1 MPGLIRRD
9 DIDEVRARVNIADV
23 VGDHV
28 ALKSG
33 GVGSLKGLC
42 PFHDERSPSFY
53 VRPQVGRYHCFGCG
67 EDGDVFTFLQKMDGA
82 TFTEAVER
90 LAARIGFE
98 LHYEDGGQASD
109 HGQRARLLAANAAA
123 AEFFVEQLRTPQAA
137 EARKFLGDRGF
148 DRSAAERFGCG
159 FAPKSYDALSSHL
172 RSKGFTDQEIVTA
185 GLCGK
190 GERGLYDRFRGRLVW
205 PIRDVTGATL
215 GFGARK
221 LFDDDQGPKYLNT
234 PETPIYRKSQVL
246 YGLDLA
252 RRDISRGKQVVVVEG
267 YTDVMACHLAG
278 VTTAVATCG
287 TAFGVDHIK
296 VVRRVLGDFSGA
308 ALSGAG
314 EVVFTFDPDEAGQKA
329 ASRAFAEEQRFAAQ
343 TFVAVAPEGL
353 DPCDLRLKRGDDA
366 VRRLV
371 ATKKPMFEFMI
382 RRELAQ
388 HDLETVEGRVAGLR
402 AAAPVVAGI
411 RDSALSVGYTRTLA
425 GWLGL
430 DPDEVGRAVRAASR
444 GSGKQADAGARAAQT
459 SSRPGRPPQRPDSTR
474 RDGSA
479 RPDRGGRPQSG
490 ASRPAAHDAPPP
502 PDEPYEPYEPEYN
515 PYADAGQPA
524 PAPRGPSIVDLPI
537 DPITRLERDALMAM
551 LQHPE
556 QTGKERVARVASIRW
571 DNRVLA
577 VVGDAIAVSLDDF
590 GTPAWVDR
598 VAREVPEGF
607 ETLVRELSVAPLPER
622 EGRALDAYCEGI
634 TARLIERDL
643 LRLKADLLGQL
654 QRLDRAADPDRF
666 ATLQRALVATDQ
678 ERMRLR
684 GE

>member
-1 MPGLIRRD
+1 MPGLIRRA
-9 DIDEVRARVNIADV
+9 DIDEVRARVNIADI

-28 ALKSG
+28 ALKSA

-42 PFHDERSPSFY
+42 PFHDERSPSFH

-82 TFTEAVER
+82 TFSEAVER
-90 LAARIGFE
+90 LAGRIGFE

-123 AEFFVEQLRTPQAA
+123 AEFFVAQLRTPDAA
-137 EARKFLGDRGF
+137 PARRFLGGRGF
-148 DRSAAERFGCG
+148 DPAAAQRFGCG
-159 FAPKSYDALSSHL
+159 FAPKSYDALSTHL
-172 RSKGFTDQEIVTA
+172 RSKGFTDEEIVTA
-185 GLCGK
+185 GLCGR
-190 GERGLYDRFRGRLVW
+190 GDRGLYDRFRGRLVW

-221 LFDDDQGPKYLNT
+221 LLDDDQGPKYLNT

-308 ALSGAG
+308 AISGAG
-314 EVVFTFDPDEAGQKA
+314 EVIFTFDPDEAGQKA

-353 DPCDLRLKRGDDA
+353 DPCDLRLNRGDEA

-371 ATKKPMFEFMI
+371 ATKKPMFEFMV

-411 RDSALSVGYTRTLA
+411 RDPALSIGYTRTLA

-430 DPDEVGRAVRAASR
+430 DPDEVGRAVRAAGRTSPR
-444 GSGKQADAGARAAQT
+444 QGSDARQ
-459 SSRPGRPPQRPDSTR
+459 SSRPPQRPDGPS
-474 RDGSA
+474 G
-479 RPDRGGRPQSG
+479 DRGQRRGD
-490 ASRPAAHDAPPP
+490 ASRPGARSATQQRQGGYDGPPP
-502 PDEPYEPYEPEYN
+502 PDEPAEPEYN
-515 PYADAGQPA
+515 PYAESGA
-524 PAPRGPSIVDLPI
+524 PPPTTRGPSIVDLPT
-537 DPITRLERDALMAM
+537 DPVTRIERDALMAV

-556 QTGKERVARVASIRW
+556 QTGRDRAARVASIRW
-571 DNRVLA
+571 SNRVLA
-577 VVGDAIAVSLDDF
+577 VVGDALAVSLDDF
-590 GTPAWVDR
+590 ATGAWVDR

-622 EGRALDAYCEGI
+622 EGAALDLYCQGI
-634 TARLIERDL
+634 TAALIDRDL